1 MRPKLTTPLLA
12 VSLAAS
18 CCSLATDLLT
28 NFTHPP
34 ASNRILKIIH
44 GWPDD
49 PTQQDAW
56 RNNLLEQGFGGVVCN
71 VSFQNY
77 LQGETQWTAFNRAVD
92 HALADGMTLWL
103 YDERGYPSATA
114 GGLVLQD
121 HPEWEARGLLIASQT
136 CTGPATTTL
145 MLPPGLMQLAQAY
158 PINDSGIPDL
168 SQPTNLVDHI
178 TDHQLRW
185 TPPTGTWQLLAVTQ
199 STLYDGTHAAMNL
212 DAKIPYP
219 NLLTPQPTQRFIE
232 LTHAAYADHLPQP
245 LGHYFVST
253 FTDEPSLMSLFL
265 RPMPYGVLPWDPSLA
280 KAYASTTG
288 HTLLQDLPA
297 IALDQSTDAYRARYQ
312 FWQLVGQQV
321 SKNFFGSIQ
330 AYCHTQEI
338 LSGGH
343 LLMEESLTS
352 QVPLYGDHFA
362 CLRRLDAPSIDC
374 LTSLPPE
381 VPWRIARIA
390 LSAAILETNQITMC
404 EISDHSQVYRPARDT
419 RPKVTV
425 SEDQIR
431 GTFNRLMAGGIN
443 TFTSYY
449 SYTGLNNDA
458 LQRLNNWVGRC
469 TLLLQQGEPDA
480 PIAVLLPTESLW
492 PHITP
497 SRGPVTT
504 SAEASEIE
512 KLFDTTCDQLFT
524 GRHDFL
530 CIDTQALLESEIQ
543 NGTLSHHQQRWPILI
558 LPGIDTL
565 PAPVWQRI
573 QRFVHQGGV
582 LIALGHTPRNT
593 NTQFPSPEILHLSR
607 NLFGPTTSTPSV
619 QHHPSGGLGIY
630 LPPGSEGFLHD
641 VLEPILSP
649 PLKIQS
655 SETTLRLTS
664 RKTPTGSTH
673 FLLNDSDQPWQGHL
687 TTPSTGTWSQWNP
700 HTGTATP
707 ITNAP
712 LHLTLAPYS
721 ATFLCGHHPP
731 TTPKLN
737 TTTAHLPQLRLTP
750 LQLQPPTTGRG
761 EFVRETVSPSTN
773 IPPAWTATATL
784 TQSQVDTFLFL
795 MFPLPPE
802 QTDWS
807 RSTCLVLPTTTP
819 ENQNTASQ
827 LLVILKEKSGAEYLA
842 STGRSLGAP
851 GQRTTHLFWN
861 QFQLAGWSTDTN
873 HQLDLNQL
881 AELRVG
887 WGGYYGTEN
896 ETVEFTLQQ
905 PALGSK
911 TNRN

>member
-1 MRPKLTTPLLA
+1 MRPTPTTLLLA

-18 CCSLATDLLT
+18 SCSLATDLPT
-28 NFTHPP
+28 DFAHPP

-49 PTQQDAW
+49 PQQQDQW
-56 RNNLLEQGFGGVVCN
+56 RNSLLQQNFGGVVCN

-77 LQGETQWTAFNRAVD
+77 LTGDTQWKAFQHAVD
-92 HALADGMTLWL
+92 RALADGMTLWL

-121 HPEWEARGLLIASQT
+121 HPEWEARGLLLASQT
-136 CTGPATTTL
+136 CTAPATATL
-145 MLPPGLMQLAQAY
+145 EIPPGTIQFVHAY
-158 PINDSGIPDL
+158 PSNASGTPDL
-168 SQPTNLVDHI
+168 TQPTNLVEHV
-178 TDHQLRW
+178 TDHQLAW
-185 TPPTGTWQLLAVTQ
+185 TPPAGNWHILAVTQ

-219 NLLTPQPTQRFIE
+219 NLLSPEPTRRFIE
-232 LTHAAYADHLPQP
+232 LTHAAYAQHFPQP

-265 RPMPYGVLPWDPSLA
+265 RPMPYSVLPWDPTLA
-280 KAYASTTG
+280 TTYASTTG
-288 HTLLQDLPA
+288 HTLLHDIPA
-297 IALDQSTDAYRARYQ
+297 IALGSSPDASRARYQ
-312 FWQLVGQQV
+312 FWQLVGRQV
-321 SKNFFGSIQ
+321 SQNFFGAIQ
-330 AYCHTQEI
+330 TWCHANHI

-390 LSAAILETNQITMC
+390 LSAAILETNHLTMC
-404 EISDHSQVYRPARDT
+404 ETSDHSQVYRPTGDT

-425 SEDQIR
+425 SEAQIR
-431 GTFNRLMAGGIN
+431 GAFNRLMAGGIN

-449 SYTGLNNDA
+449 SYTGLNNET
-458 LQRLNNWVGRC
+458 LQRLNDWVGRC

-492 PHITP
+492 PRITP

-512 KLFDTTCDQLFT
+512 KLFDTTCDQLFNA
-524 GRHDFL
+524 RHDFL
-530 CIDTQALLESEIQ
+530 CIDTQALLESEIH
-543 NGTLSHHQQRWPILI
+543 NGALTHHNQRWPVLI

-565 PAPVWQRI
+565 PLTAWQQI
-573 QRFVHQGGV
+573 QRFVQAGGV

-593 NTQFPSPEILHLSR
+593 DTHFPSPETLQISLEL
-607 NLFGPTTSTPSV
+607 LGTTSTTPSV
-619 QHHPSGGLGIY
+619 QQHPSGGLGLY

-641 VLEPILSP
+641 VLRPMLPSP
-649 PLKIQS
+649 LQIQS
-655 SETTLRLTS
+655 TNTSLRLTS
-664 RKTPTGSTH
+664 RKTPTGTIH
-673 FLLNDSDQPWQGHL
+673 FLLNDSDQPWQGHI
-687 TTPSTGTWSQWNP
+687 TPNTPGTWSQWNP
-700 HTGTATP
+700 HSGTTSTL
-707 ITNAP
+707 TNSS
-712 LHLTLAPYS
+712 LHLTLEPYG
-721 ATFLCGHHPP
+721 ATFLRGEHPA

-737 TTTAHLPQLRLTP
+737 TSQTPLPQLQLTP
-750 LQLQPPTTGRG
+750 LQLQPPATGRG
-761 EFVRETVSPSTN
+761 EFVRETITTLTQPN
-773 IPPAWTATATL
+773 PAWTATATL

-795 MFPLPPE
+795 MFPLPSQ

-807 RSTCLVLPTTTP
+807 LSTCLVLNTSTP
-819 ENQNTASQ
+819 ENQHTASQ

-842 STGRSLGAP
+842 LTGRSLGAS
-851 GQRTTHLFWN
+851 GHRTTHLFWN

-873 HQLDLNQL
+873 HQLDLHQIT
-881 AELRVG
+881 ELRVG

-896 ETVEFTLQQ
+896 ERVTFTLQQ

-911 TNRN
+911 TNQD